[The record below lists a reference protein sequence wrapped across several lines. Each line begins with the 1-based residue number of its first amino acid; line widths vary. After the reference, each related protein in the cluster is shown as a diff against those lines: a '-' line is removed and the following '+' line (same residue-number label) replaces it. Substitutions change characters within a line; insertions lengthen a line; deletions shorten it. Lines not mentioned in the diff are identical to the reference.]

1 MIALATMVLVIA
13 IAAAI
18 APGASHAPGAPWP
31 VRFRAIIVALPIV
44 AGSCPLDYLERGAGV
59 AVRRRW
65 CLIPKFVR
73 GKSSNLVDAHA
84 KTTRKAVGAPSRGQS
99 NRKQLRPR
107 QCRQR
112 GKASTIFSLPPTDW
126 PPALPAGGIC
136 LLEHDPKCDPQKWL
150 PISRKDHAQT
160 TG

>member
-18 APGASHAPGAPWP
+18 VPGAPWP

-107 QCRQR
+107 QCRQLR
-112 GKASTIFSLPPTDW
+112 GKAAFTIIKPPTCRVHK
-126 PPALPAGGIC
+126 L
-136 LLEHDPKCDPQKWL
+136 
-150 PISRKDHAQT
+150 R
-160 TG
+160 